1 MFVFF
6 VLHAASSGDTLSP
19 SEIAVSLGCNPH
31 CSKILTPV
39 CASDNQDY
47 DNQCI
52 LDLAACLSPEKNLV
66 KVSDG
71 KCRAGRQAAEEE
83 SAEKGEEST
92 EEGEESAE
100 KGEEEEEEKK
110 KGDKIN

>member
-1 MFVFF
+1 M
-6 VLHAASSGDTLSP
+6 DTANLTP

-31 CSKILTPV
+31 CSKILNPV
-39 CASDNQDY
+39 CANDNQHY

-71 KCRAGRQAAEEE
+71 KCREGRQSDDFPEDDDPAANKEGDVVLTEQNK
-83 SAEKGEEST
+83 KGEISYVKD
-92 EEGEESAE
+92 A
-100 KGEEEEEEKK
+100 KCLLF
-110 KGDKIN
+110 